1 MILHARLVMIRL
13 IAQQGWG
20 GGGKVCN
27 TSSSLSCL
35 ESGLLDGNPLQRGLY
50 RLLKPSEVTWVSNW
64 FGSVIHSTGIDT
76 CQCSVIPIG
85 RKKGR
90 QGTPVIHD
98 VIHDAC

>member
-1 MILHARLVMIRL
+1 MIRL

-20 GGGKVCN
+20 GGGKVSPHSVCN

-35 ESGLLDGNPLQRGLY
+35 ESGLLDGPTLPSPSSGL
-50 RLLKPSEVTWVSNW
+50 PMFSEVTWVSNW

-76 CQCSVIPIG
+76 CQCPVIPIG

-98 VIHDAC
+98 VLHDAC